1 MATKSAAVRLKHQWH
16 HHLHGV
22 ISWVDRHRKL
32 LDFTLAGVL
41 IVALLSVVAQLLYPA
56 NKALPMMRIGG
67 LDVSAKDRSAV
78 LAQLEEYALNGEVTV
93 KTPSREWR
101 AKWHELGLSIDREA
115 SADAVVEYPVW
126 ERVIPFSSAFHVLQV
141 RESSLIALAD
151 DERLRAFAEKLVAED
166 KLAARDATISIKDG
180 HVQLDEAKN
189 GYRYSV
195 AEVKRQIQSVPM
207 TANSSLELIPEPVPF
222 VRSKAELQA
231 VATEAEQLL
240 SRSLTLTVAD
250 KSYKPDRQLVG
261 QWLTFS
267 EEGEAKQLA
276 VRLNKEAVKAYLEQ
290 IDRDIRIE
298 AGTATVT
305 LLDGQEI
312 ARTNAPSGRTV
323 AVDTAIQAIE
333 ERLRA
338 STPPAELLLQLVA
351 VPPKI
356 QHIRTYSQANSGL
369 QALIRDW
376 EAANY
381 GDYGIIVRELGG
393 ENRYADWQPDKDF
406 VTASTYKM
414 FLAYTVFIKMERGEI
429 KSEQR
434 TDMGWTVDE
443 CIREM
448 IVNST
453 NPCAISLQNLVGWQ
467 TVDDMLRE
475 AGFPATMLNNRYGGD
490 KHSTV
495 RDETNFLL
503 RLHSGTLMSQEHSN
517 YLLSLL
523 KRQVWRAGIPS
534 GVPRGT
540 VVADKVGL
548 YGSWVHDV
556 AIVYGPKSTYILGIM
571 SRGGSDPQFAD
582 LSRRVYN
589 FFNQ

>member
-1 MATKSAAVRLKHQWH
+1 MATKSAALRLKHLRH
-16 HHLHGV
+16 HHFNEV
-22 ISWVDRHRKL
+22 FAWAERHRKL

-41 IVALLSVVAQLLYPA
+41 IFALLSVVVQLLYPA
-56 NKALPMMRIGG
+56 NKTLPFMRIGG
-67 LDVSAKDRSAV
+67 LDVSAKEQSAV
-78 LAQLEEYALNGEVTV
+78 LAQLDEYAQNGEVVV

-126 ERVIPFSSAFHVLQV
+126 ERVIPFSSIFHVLQL
-141 RESSLIALAD
+141 RESSLIALVD
-151 DERLRAFAEKLVAED
+151 EERLSIFAEKLVAED
-166 KLAARDATISIKDG
+166 RLAARDATISIKDG
-180 HVQLDEAKN
+180 QVQLDEAKN
-189 GYRYSV
+189 GYRYAV
-195 AEVKRQIQSVPM
+195 AEVKRQIQGVPM
-207 TANSSLELIPEPVPF
+207 TTNSSLELIPEPVPF
-222 VRSKAELQA
+222 VRSKAELQT
-231 VATEAEQLL
+231 VATEAERLL
-240 SRSLTLTVAD
+240 ARELKLTVAD
-250 KSYKPDRQLVG
+250 KTYKPDRQQVG
-261 QWLTFS
+261 QWLVFS
-267 EEGEAKQLA
+267 EDNASKKLL
-276 VRLNKEAVKAYLEQ
+276 VTFNKEAIKAYLEQ
-290 IDRDIRIE
+290 IDRDIRVE
-298 AGTATVT
+298 AGTTTIT

-312 ARTNAPSGRTV
+312 ARTPAASGRTV
-323 AVDTAIQAIE
+323 AVDSAIAAIE

-338 STPPAELLLQLVA
+338 TTPPADLPLQLVA
-351 VPPKI
+351 VPPKT
-356 QHIRTYSQANSGL
+356 QHVRTYSQANSGL
-369 QALIRDW
+369 QALIHDW

-393 ENRYADWQPDKDF
+393 QNRYADWQPDKDF

-429 KSEQR
+429 KSDQR

-467 TVDDMLRE
+467 VVDDMLRE
-475 AGFPATMLNNRYGGD
+475 AGFSATTLNNRSGGD

-503 RLHSGTLMSQEHSN
+503 RLHSGTLMSKEHSD

-571 SRGGSDPQFAD
+571 SRGGSDPKFAD